1 MNNDL
6 YYDLVKYL
14 GDEVIREDA
23 DEWRRRLLLNA
34 RRDFELDDALL
45 FKKRKNE
52 RLLVI
57 PKNKL
62 LKILELAHDH
72 HLSGHMGLENTYFR
86 LKNSYWW
93 PRIE

>member
-34 RRDFELDDALL
+34 RQDFELDDSLL
-45 FKKRKNE
+45 FKKHKNE
-52 RLLVI
+52 
-57 PKNKL
+57 
-62 LKILELAHDH
+62 
-72 HLSGHMGLENTYFR
+72 
-86 LKNSYWW
+86 
-93 PRIE
+93 